1 MPLDGHPFVLHKAY
15 LASFEWSLDELS
27 AALAA
32 MAGIDRGV
40 KTGIGSGPELLQSWL
55 LSMAAPSRPRNG

>member
-15 LASFEWSLDELS
+15 TASFDWSLDELAS
-27 AALAA
+27 ALAA
-32 MAGIDRGV
+32 VAGIDRGV

-55 LSMAAPSRPRNG
+55 LSMSAPAARPRG